1 MSIIIFTR
9 AIRTGKTTELMN
21 WCKSRN
27 NVAGILMPEVDGK
40 RKILNI
46 KTGETIEAECAAP
59 EKTNEPIINIG
70 HFSFYASAF
79 EKGNEILLQALED
92 QPRWL
97 VIDELGKL
105 ELQKKGFYNAIK
117 AIVDADLKA
126 TNVVVVIRDVLL
138 IDAIS
143 LFSFTQYR
151 CIYQIQEVI

>member
-9 AIRTGKTTELMN
+9 AIRTGKTTELIN

-27 NVAGILMPEVDGK
+27 DVGGILMPDVDGK

-59 EKTNEPIINIG
+59 EQTNEPLLKIG

-79 EKGNEILLQALED
+79 QKGNEILLQTLEER
-92 QPRWL
+92 PHWL

-105 ELQKKGFYNAIK
+105 ELQKKGFYSAVK
-117 AIVDADLKA
+117 AIVDADLEA
-126 TNVVVVIRDVLL
+126 TNVVVVIRNVLL

-143 LFSFTQYR
+143 LFSFPKYR
-151 CIYQIQEVI
+151 CIKQIQEII